1 MFKIS
6 LVFSLKLPHTFR
18 ISRYSLWCFQIHS
31 SLSLFFPF
39 MMLLHTFKSVMMG
52 ITAHLEERCMC
63 HCFDLNLFDIKLCR
77 ACHLTPW
84 WPLDQYP
91 YHSLLTRVANNYLVT
106 SNSSWASKL
115 TEESTFT
122 KCTRKD
128 HQKKTSSLHH
138 GPTMTEIP
146 FQLPGLRWCGTAT
159 TVGEK
164 DMQPY
169 VHKEN
174 TALLCFPL
182 TVTQMSCKTATT
194 QDIYLHHDGLGE
206 GLKTIYST
214 TCLKNCIAAN
224 TAVI

>member
-63 HCFDLNLFDIKLCR
+63 RCFDLNLFDIKLCR

-84 WPLDQYP
+84 WPLDRYP

-122 KCTRKD
+122 KCTPPGKTTKKRLPLYIMDQPWLKFPFNSLAFGD
-128 HQKKTSSLHH
+128 VAQPQQLEKKTCNLMC
-138 GPTMTEIP
+138 T
-146 FQLPGLRWCGTAT
+146 RR
-159 TVGEK
+159 
-164 DMQPY
+164 
-169 VHKEN
+169 
-174 TALLCFPL
+174 
-182 TVTQMSCKTATT
+182 TQT
-194 QDIYLHHDGLGE
+194 YFVFH
-206 GLKTIYST
+206 
-214 TCLKNCIAAN
+214 
-224 TAVI
+224 